1 MFFFSGMRVKYTS
14 ITTTRESSVVIG
26 RCGFSAAANQRET
39 GTLVNSGIMAPPKE
53 QVTAEQYGLQFGTN
67 DIGTCLSFLK
77 G

>member
-1 MFFFSGMRVKYTS
+1 MRVNYTS
-14 ITTTRESSVVIG
+14 LSTTRESRVVIG
-26 RCGFSAAANQRET
+26 RREFRAAANQRET

-53 QVTAEQYGLQFGTN
+53 QVTPQQYDLQFGTN

>member
-1 MFFFSGMRVKYTS
+1 M
-14 ITTTRESSVVIG
+14 VIG
-26 RCGFSAAANQRET
+26 RYEFRAAANQRET

-53 QVTAEQYGLQFGTN
+53 QVTAQQYDLQFGTN